1 MYTVCSYSKHVVS
14 FPLIFFLVTHA
25 VCYPRGMMDENNEQF
40 VAYFLPSPYTI
51 TKREE
56 DERDG
61 ISFRPDEELSDFRA
75 SSVCV
80 WLYPIGPT

>member
-1 MYTVCSYSKHVVS
+1 
-14 FPLIFFLVTHA
+14 
-25 VCYPRGMMDENNEQF
+25 MDENNEQF